1 MATDNM
7 GLVRRFIEEVWN
19 KGDLGV
25 IDELVSE
32 KYVATEPVIGDV
44 RGTGALREQ
53 VQSFRT
59 AFPDLRLTIEDI
71 GMSGDR
77 VFVRWTARG
86 THRGALMGIPPS
98 NNRGEVRGIS
108 VQRIGGGKIV
118 EQYESYDSLRLMQ
131 IIGAV
136 PSMDRLGKGQTSGQQ
151 PQRPHV

>member
-19 KGDLGV
+19 KGDLSV
-25 IDELVSE
+25 LDEVVSD
-32 KYVATEPVIGDV
+32 KYVAVEPMIGDV
-44 RGTGALREQ
+44 RGLAALREQ
-53 VQSFRT
+53 VQTFRS
-59 AFPDLRLTIEDI
+59 AFPDLRITVEDI

-77 VFVRWTARG
+77 VFMRWTARG

-108 VQRIGGGKIV
+108 VQRVSGGKIV

-131 IIGAV
+131 IVGAV
-136 PSMDRLGKGQTSGQQ
+136 PPMDRLGKGQTSGQQ
-151 PQRPHV
+151 AQRPQV

>member
-19 KGDLGV
+19 KGDLSV
-25 IDELVSE
+25 IDEVVSE
-32 KYVATEPVIGDV
+32 KYVGTEPMIGDV
-44 RGTGALREQ
+44 RGLAALRDQ
-53 VQSFRT
+53 VQMFRT

-77 VFVRWTARG
+77 VFMRWTGRG

-108 VQRIGGGKIV
+108 IQRVAGGKIV

-136 PSMDRLGKGQTSGQQ
+136 PSMERMGKGQGSSQQ
-151 PQRPHV
+151 QRPQV

>member
-7 GLVRRFIEEVWN
+7 GLVRRFVEEVWN
-19 KGDLGV
+19 KGDLSV
-25 IDELVSE
+25 IDELVSD
-32 KYVATEPVIGDV
+32 KYVGVEPVIGDV
-44 RGTGALREQ
+44 RGAAALREQ
-53 VQSFRT
+53 VQTFRS
-59 AFPDLRLTIEDI
+59 AFPDLRLTIEDM

-77 VFVRWTARG
+77 VFMRWTGRG

-108 VQRIGGGKIV
+108 VQRIANGKIV

-136 PSMDRLGKGQTSGQQ
+136 PAMDRLGKGQGSSQQ
-151 PQRPHV
+151 AQRPQV

>member
-19 KGDLGV
+19 KGDLAV

-32 KYVATEPVIGDV
+32 KYVGTEPLVGDV
-44 RGTGALREQ
+44 RGVSALREQ
-53 VQSFRT
+53 VQTFRT

-77 VFVRWTARG
+77 VFMRWTARG
-86 THRGALMGIPPS
+86 THRGSLMGIPPS
-98 NNRGEVRGIS
+98 NNRGEIRGIS

-118 EQYESYDSLRLMQ
+118 EQYESYDSLRLLQ

-136 PSMDRLGKGQTSGQQ
+136 PMMDRLGKSQASGQQ
-151 PQRPHV
+151 AQRSQV

>member
-19 KGDLGV
+19 KGDLAV

-32 KYVATEPVIGDV
+32 KYVGTEPMIGDV
-44 RGTGALREQ
+44 RGLAALRDQ
-53 VQSFRT
+53 VQMFRT
-59 AFPDLRLTIEDI
+59 AFPDLRITIEDV

-77 VFVRWTARG
+77 VFMRWTGRG

-108 VQRIGGGKIV
+108 VQRVAGGKIV

-136 PSMDRLGKGQTSGQQ
+136 PSMERMGKGQGSGQQ
-151 PQRPHV
+151 AQRPQV

>member
-19 KGDLGV
+19 KGDLSV

-32 KYVATEPVIGDV
+32 KYVGTEPVIGDV
-44 RGTGALREQ
+44 RGLAALREQ
-53 VQSFRT
+53 VQTFRM
-59 AFPDLRLTIEDI
+59 AFPDLRITIEDV

-77 VFVRWTARG
+77 VFMRWTGRG

-136 PSMDRLGKGQTSGQQ
+136 PSMDRLGKGQASGQQ
-151 PQRPHV
+151 AQRPQV